1 MTVEKL
7 KDKYSF
13 HDIYTIKYNVR
24 SNSIDYAKMVNEVDG
39 YDFAYAVRDNA
50 KDKEAFLGEI
60 VSASVDSLF
69 GNDFIKTIRDRMPNS
84 SIKKAACTYLDILDL
99 PNAIKRGSIKGGI
112 MAVAF
117 KPMIA
122 SHAFSLSADT
132 LEYDYLY
139 RQAYYNKY
147 GTYPSSLSPL
157 RSFFVCGFE
166 MFRDMG
172 SMIIGDTYSSFVN
185 DDGSSILKVPENFSA

>member
-1 MTVEKL
+1 
-7 KDKYSF
+7 
-13 HDIYTIKYNVR
+13 
-24 SNSIDYAKMVNEVDG
+24 MVNEVDG

-69 GNDFIKTIRDRMPNS
+69 GNDFIKTIRDRMPEFQY
-84 SIKKAACTYLDILDL
+84 KKAACTYLDILDL

-157 RSFFVCGFE
+157 RSFLFAALRCSE
-166 MFRDMG
+166 
-172 SMIIGDTYSSFVN
+172 TW
-185 DDGSSILKVPENFSA
+185 AQ